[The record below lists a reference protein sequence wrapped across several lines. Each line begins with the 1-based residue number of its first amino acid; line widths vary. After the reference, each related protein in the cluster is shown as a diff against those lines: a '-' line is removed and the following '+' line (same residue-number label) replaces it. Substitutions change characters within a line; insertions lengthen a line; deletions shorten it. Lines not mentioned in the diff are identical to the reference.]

1 MQVASEPPLPISP
14 EQIMDA
20 LLFAIA
26 QHPSGLPDAEE
37 MREAL
42 DDATHHQLRDDDLDR
57 LSHIMVQM
65 FQRGITPPKRLPS
78 P

>member
-1 MQVASEPPLPISP
+1 MAYEAPLPITR

-26 QHPSGLPDAEE
+26 QHPSASPDVEE

-42 DDATHHQLRDDDLDR
+42 DDATDHQLRDEDLDR
-57 LSHIMVQM
+57 LSHIMVQL
-65 FQRGITPPKRLPS
+65 FERGASAPERLPS
-78 P
+78 H